1 MKRSLLVP
9 VSTLAA
15 ILVLAGGAFTQVQK
29 KPDVVGTWI
38 GTAIV
43 DDDGTKVDITVVI
56 DRAEAG
62 YSGKISDTSGLVPES
77 ALREIVFMDNKLTC
91 ELDLAQAGGTT
102 LIKLDLTLENGALK
116 GAWFDPDGSTGA
128 IELTL
133 KK

>member
-43 DDDGTKVDITVVI
+43 DDDGTKVDITVII

-102 LIKLDLTLENGALK
+102 LIKLELTLENGALK
-116 GAWFDPDGSTGA
+116 GAWFDPEGSTGA
-128 IELTL
+128 IELTQ

>member
-1 MKRSLLVP
+1 MKRSLFVP
-9 VSTLAA
+9 VSALAA

-102 LIKLDLTLENGALK
+102 LIKLELTLENGALK
-116 GAWFDPDGSTGA
+116 GAWFDPEGSTGA
-128 IELTL
+128 IELTQ

>member
-56 DRAEAG
+56 DRAEAQ
-62 YSGKISDTSGLVPES
+62 INIVP
-77 ALREIVFMDNKLTC
+77 
-91 ELDLAQAGGTT
+91 
-102 LIKLDLTLENGALK
+102 
-116 GAWFDPDGSTGA
+116 
-128 IELTL
+128 
-133 KK
+133 